1 MKSCIVKD
9 FLTPR
14 LEKGVKL
21 LLGFSGGP
29 DSMAL
34 LHFLLEAQ
42 QELDFSLHLAHVDHG
57 WREESKKEAQ
67 VLNDLAKQLKLP
79 FHLCCLAKM
88 EGGDLENRA
97 RDKRMAF
104 FSALQEKYRFQ
115 ALLLA
120 HHKGDQAETV
130 FKRVAEGSGIK
141 GLGGLYP
148 ERKQGNLSIWRPL
161 LPLVKEDLY
170 SYLKKK
176 RLHFF
181 EDSTNQDPA
190 YLRSR
195 LRGNLFPQLEKIF
208 GKKMEGNFAR
218 LGKTCQEFAYYFEE
232 KGKTIKKAFVAGPF
246 GSYLDLNLGFHPLEL
261 KFFLKELSSISYDAL
276 EVLMKLIKERRSSR
290 LIQAKPYTFQLSQ
303 SHLFIYKEAFPDYF
317 QTPENWKQETVGD
330 WKTFWKGKIQIP
342 NGDYEIRRL
351 SKLGPLLR
359 RKIKK
364 WYASNRVPSFFYDK
378 APIFMRDQK
387 IISECLT
394 GKASFSMDE
403 LELFRN

>member
-1 MKSCIVKD
+1 MKSRIVKD
-9 FLTPR
+9 FLTLR
-14 LEKGVKL
+14 LEKGAKL

-34 LHFLLEAQ
+34 LYFLLEAQ
-42 QELDFSLHLAHVDHG
+42 QGLDFSLHLAHVDHG
-57 WREESKKEAQ
+57 WREESWKEAQ
-67 VLNDLAKQLKLP
+67 ALKNLAKQLKLP
-79 FHLCCLAKM
+79 FHLCRLDRM

-97 RDKRMAF
+97 REKRFAF
-104 FSALQEKYRFQ
+104 FSELQEKYRFQ

-148 ERKQGNLSIWRPL
+148 ERKQGNLLIWRPL
-161 LPLVKEDLY
+161 LSLTKEDLY

-181 EDSTNQDPA
+181 EDSTNQDPS

-195 LRGNLFPQLEKIF
+195 MREELFPQLEKIF

-218 LGKTCQEFAYYFEE
+218 LGKTSQELAHYFEE
-232 KGKTIKKAFVAGPF
+232 KGEAIRKAVTSGPF

-276 EVLMKLIKERRSSR
+276 EILMKLIEGRRSSR

-317 QTPENWKQETVGD
+317 QKPEIWKKEAIGD

-351 SKLGPLLR
+351 SELEPLLR
-359 RKIKK
+359 RKLKK
-364 WYASNRVPSFFYDK
+364 WYGSSRVPSFFYDK

-387 IISECLT
+387 IIGECLT
-394 GKASFSMDE
+394 GRSSFSMD
-403 LELFRN
+403 